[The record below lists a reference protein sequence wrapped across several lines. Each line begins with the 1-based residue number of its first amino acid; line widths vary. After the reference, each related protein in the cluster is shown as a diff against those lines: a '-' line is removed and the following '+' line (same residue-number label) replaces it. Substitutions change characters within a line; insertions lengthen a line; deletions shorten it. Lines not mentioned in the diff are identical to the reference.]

1 MPTRKAMLFKSCLPF
16 LSILFTLNTHAQ
28 DASQWGLPDDAK
40 MRLGKGR
47 ISEIAYSPDG
57 TRLAIASTIG
67 IWLYDTATNREV
79 ALFTRNTS
87 IFTCVAFSPD
97 GETLASGTWDG
108 MIYLWDADSGG
119 HVRTLELP
127 SDHGVSSVD
136 GVVYSPDGGTLAS
149 SSSLGKIHLWDLA
162 TGVQV
167 QTLEA
172 DPSFVNGLA
181 YSPDGRTLASASWFD
196 VRLWDANTGTQ
207 VHTLKGHGWEVV
219 GVAFS
224 PDGLTLASG
233 SWDRTVRL
241 WDASAGVHLRTFEG
255 HTAMVNSV
263 AYSPDGATLASAD
276 SEGTVLLWDMTTG
289 EDVRTL
295 KGHTSWMTSVAFSPD
310 GLTLASGDKGGRI
323 RLWNAVTGRHKRTLD
338 QRRWD
343 VKSVAFSPDGFRL
356 ASGGRGGIRLWDVNT
371 GVQLRML
378 EAHTPKGYA
387 SGVDSLAFS
396 PDGLTLA
403 GGSGGWDDTVRLWDA
418 GTGDLLGT
426 FKGHTLDVSSV
437 AFSPD
442 GLTLASG
449 SMDGT
454 ILLWD
459 VTPYTNLI
467 EAMAAD
473 VNRDGIVNIL
483 DLVLVA
489 AHFGEWGPN
498 RADVNGDGVVN
509 LKDLEL
515 VAGALG
521 DAAAP
526 SSHAGGRGAL
536 TAEDVKKWLNDAKQ
550 LETADPTVQR
560 GIITL
565 ERLLT
570 ALTRGANIPTETAL
584 LPNYPN
590 PFNPETWIP
599 YQLKQPAHVTLTI
612 HDVHGRAVQTLEI
625 GYQPAGLYQSRYR
638 AAYWDGRNQ
647 YGEPVATGIY
657 FCTLTADDF
666 TTTRRMLVNK

>member
-1 MPTRKAMLFKSCLPF
+1 
-16 LSILFTLNTHAQ
+16 
-28 DASQWGLPDDAK
+28 
-40 MRLGKGR
+40 
-47 ISEIAYSPDG
+47 
-57 TRLAIASTIG
+57 
-67 IWLYDTATNREV
+67 
-79 ALFTRNTS
+79 
-87 IFTCVAFSPD
+87 
-97 GETLASGTWDG
+97 
-108 MIYLWDADSGG
+108 
-119 HVRTLELP
+119 
-127 SDHGVSSVD
+127 
-136 GVVYSPDGGTLAS
+136 
-149 SSSLGKIHLWDLA
+149 
-162 TGVQV
+162 
-167 QTLEA
+167 
-172 DPSFVNGLA
+172 
-181 YSPDGRTLASASWFD
+181 
-196 VRLWDANTGTQ
+196 
-207 VHTLKGHGWEVV
+207 
-219 GVAFS
+219 
-224 PDGLTLASG
+224 
-233 SWDRTVRL
+233 
-241 WDASAGVHLRTFEG
+241 
-255 HTAMVNSV
+255 
-263 AYSPDGATLASAD
+263 
-276 SEGTVLLWDMTTG
+276 MTTG

-295 KGHTSWMTSVAFSPD
+295 EGHTSWMTSVAFNPDGLTLASAGMEDGIRLWDAAAGTLVHTLEGYAAGISSAAYSPDGLALLTGNWDGAIQVWDTITAGQVRTLQGHTENVTSVAFSPD

-323 RLWNAVTGRHKRTLD
+323 RLWNAVTGRHERTLD
-338 QRRWD
+338 QHRWD
-343 VKSVAFSPDGFRL
+343 VKSVAFSPDGLRP

-371 GVQLRML
+371 GAQLRMLEVRTPGERSSRANSLVFSSDGLTLASGEWGGIRLWDVNTGVKLRML

-418 GTGDLLGT
+418 ATGDLLRT

-473 VNRDGIVNIL
+473 VNHDGIVNIL

-489 AHFGEWGPN
+489 SHFGRLGQDG
-498 RADVNGDGVVN
+498 ADVNGDGVVD

-515 VAGALG
+515 ELVADALG
-521 DAAAP
+521 DAAASP
-526 SSHAGGRGAL
+526 SSHAGGRETL
-536 TAEDVKKWLNDAKQ
+536 MAEDVRKWLADAEG
-550 LETADPTVQR
+550 LERTDPTVQR

-570 ALTRGANIPTETAL
+570 ALTRQTYIPTETAL

-599 YQLKQPAHVTLTI
+599 YQLQVPADVTLTI
-612 HDVHGRAVQTLEI
+612 HDVHGGTVQTLEI
-625 GYQPAGLYQSRYR
+625 GHQPAGLYQSRGR